1 MSLETD
7 IITDLAVV
15 MVIAS
20 AVTLVFHRFKQPIVV
35 GYLLSGII
43 IGPYTPPFSLIMH
56 IDILN
61 VFAQLGVILLLFG
74 IGLEFPIKKLRSV
87 GRAALGISAAEITAT
102 LMASWMLGNLLGWN
116 IFNTV
121 FLGAALASSSTTIIA
136 KVLSDMGKLEET
148 SSRIILGVL
157 VIEDIFVVI
166 MLAGLGSFVTA
177 GALSLSTLTIML
189 LKVTVFIGGTILVGG
204 LIIPRAIDRV
214 ARLRNGELLHIV
226 LLGFCFAFSVIAY
239 LIGFSVAIGAF
250 TIGVVISQAR
260 SAPEENIHLVP
271 LKEMFGAIFFVSM
284 GALMDIGQLTVFWLP
299 ALIVTITLLGTKL
312 ISCTA
317 GTKLFNY
324 DTETSLKVGLGMAQ
338 IGEFAFIAIRTGQD
352 LGVVSSFLL
361 PVVGVAAIM
370 TSFAT
375 PYLIKLGYRVR
386 D

>member
-7 IITDLAVV
+7 VITDLAVV

-20 AVTLVFHRFKQPIVV
+20 AVTLVFHKLKQPIVV

-43 IGPYTPPFSLIMH
+43 IGPYTPPFSLVTH

-61 VFAQLGVILLLFG
+61 VFAQLGIILLLFG
-74 IGLEFPIKKLRSV
+74 IGLEFPIMKLRSI
-87 GRAALGISAAEITAT
+87 GRAALGISATEIAAT
-102 LMASWMLGNLLGWN
+102 LISSWMIGNLLGWN
-116 IFNTV
+116 IFDTV

-136 KVLSDMGKLEET
+136 KVLSDMGKFEEV
-148 SSRIILGVL
+148 SSSIMLGVL

-166 MLAGLGSFVTA
+166 MLAGLGSFITA
-177 GALSLSTLTIML
+177 GVLSLSTLLFML
-189 LKVTVFIGGTILVGG
+189 LKIIAFIGGTLLVGR
-204 LIIPRAIDRV
+204 LVIPRAIDRV
-214 ARLRNGELLHIV
+214 ARLKNGELLHIV
-226 LLGFCFAFSVIAY
+226 LLGFCFAFSVMAY

-260 SAPEENIHLVP
+260 SAPRENVHLAP

-299 ALIVTITLLGTKL
+299 ALIVTMVLMGTKL
-312 ISCTA
+312 ISCTI
-317 GTKLFNY
+317 GTKLFRY
-324 DTETSLKVGLGMAQ
+324 DTETSVRVGLGMAQ

-361 PVVGVAAIM
+361 PVVGAAAIM

-375 PYLIKLGYRVR
+375 PYLIRLAYRVKN
-386 D
+386 